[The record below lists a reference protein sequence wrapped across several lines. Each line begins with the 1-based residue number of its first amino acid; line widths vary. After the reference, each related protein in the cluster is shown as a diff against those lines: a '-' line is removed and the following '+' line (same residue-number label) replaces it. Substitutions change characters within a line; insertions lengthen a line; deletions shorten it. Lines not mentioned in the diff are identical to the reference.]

1 MTIVSSAHSRVRL
14 DIQALRG
21 IAVTAVILFHSG
33 LGIAPSGY
41 LGVDMFFV
49 VSGFLI
55 SGIIMRQIGAGRF
68 SFQDFYVRRIRR
80 LLPAAYVVLSVT
92 LLLAMVLLTAS
103 AFSHYW
109 QQFLGTL
116 TFSTNIV
123 LWRQINYFNNGAAFE
138 PLLHMWSLAVEE
150 QYYLLLPVTL
160 FVLPRR
166 LWFAAILTATIASL
180 AAYCWLYPR
189 SPGVAFYLLPTR
201 AWEIG
206 IGSLATFVTPTSRVV
221 RAARRVLPLAA
232 LVVVAVC
239 FVPSGY
245 AYSHLLGI
253 PACLAVAIVIIA
265 DQDSSG
271 SAKMLAPIAWV
282 GNVSYS
288 LYLVHWPLFAF
299 AHTVY
304 MSNALPAWLSIALVV
319 LTVVLALLLYSLV
332 EQPVRQS
339 PVRLR
344 VAWTTAIISSV
355 ALAISCTVA
364 FQVKRSH
371 APALDR
377 TPVTGL
383 ENPFCTGDGT
393 AIDPR
398 CGQGAAPEILIW
410 GDSLS
415 QAITP
420 AIDATT
426 DRPLVQAS
434 KGQCAPLLGLAPV
447 DRDATL
453 VFAKGCLDFNDSVL
467 DYVARTPS
475 IRVVVL
481 SGRYFRLM
489 FDGTRALYRTADGG
503 TRIGEGGLEPM
514 IRAQIRTTAALHAL
528 SKRVVVISPPPQAGF
543 DIGACWERT
552 LGGLFTVAASSG
564 AAPSCAITGTSA
576 LPETPDGVR
585 LMEAFTTRASTPVIR
600 IDRMMCSHGICPT
613 AWNGVPLYVDAAHLN
628 RTGSMLVGRRFALS
642 TRAWAVAR

>member
-1 MTIVSSAHSRVRL
+1 MTVVASGHARVRL

-21 IAVTAVILFHSG
+21 IAVAAVILFHSG

-55 SGIIMRQIGAGRF
+55 SGIIMRQIGTGRF

-80 LLPAAYVVLSVT
+80 LLPAAYTVLAIT
-92 LLLAMVLLTAS
+92 LLAAMLLLTAS

-160 FVLPRR
+160 FALPRR

-180 AAYCWLYPR
+180 AAYCWVYPR
-189 SPGVAFYLLPTR
+189 SPGAAFYLLPTR

-206 IGSLATFVTPTSRVV
+206 IGSLATFVMPASRVV

-232 LVVVAVC
+232 LVVVAIC
-239 FVPSGY
+239 FVSVSY
-245 AYSHLLGI
+245 AGHLLAI
-253 PACLAVAIVIIA
+253 PACLAVAIVIVA
-265 DQDSSG
+265 DHVSPSS
-271 SAKMLAPIAWV
+271 ARILAPLAWV

-299 AHTVY
+299 AHTIY
-304 MSNALPAWLSIALVV
+304 MSNALPAWLSVALVV
-319 LTVVLALLLYSLV
+319 LTVVLAVLLYVFV
-332 EQPVRQS
+332 EQPVRRS

-344 VAWTTAIISSV
+344 VAWTTAIIASV
-355 ALAISCTVA
+355 MLAIASTVA
-364 FQVKRSH
+364 FQVKRRH

-377 TPVTGL
+377 APVAGL
-383 ENPFCTGDGT
+383 ENPFCTGEGT

-398 CGQGAAPEILIW
+398 CGQGAAPQILIW

-426 DRPLVQAS
+426 DRPLVEAS

-447 DRDATL
+447 DRDSPL
-453 VFAKGCLDFNDSVL
+453 VFAKGCLDYNDSVL

-503 TRIGEGGLEPM
+503 TRIGAAGPEPM
-514 IRAQIRTTAALHAL
+514 ILAQIRTTAALRAL
-528 SKRVVVISPPPQAGF
+528 GRRVVVISPPPQASF
-543 DIGACWERT
+543 DIGACWDRT
-552 LGGLFTVAASSG
+552 LGGLLTVMPSSG
-564 AAPSCAITGTSA
+564 GAPACAIMGAGA
-576 LPETPDGVR
+576 LEQSPAGAR
-585 LMEAFTTRASTPVIR
+585 LMHAFSARAATPVIR
-600 IDRMMCSHGICPT
+600 LDRAMCSHGICPT

-628 RTGSMLVGRRFALS
+628 RTGSTLVGQRFALGA
-642 TRAWAVAR
+642 RAWAMAR